1 MSKSEVVF
9 AAMKEA
15 VEGPSGKNL
24 VKKFRVS
31 SIRENL
37 ERIRVVKQN
46 SFDILY

>member
-37 ERIRVVKQN
+37 ERIVKQN